1 MPEPSSLEP
10 GLIVLH
16 GNRLEPLRDVC
27 LEWLA
32 RYPLGPLENE
42 AFLVQSN
49 GIAQWIQMAMAA
61 PEGSGWG
68 IAFGVE
74 TLLPARFQWLAYREV
89 LAASGVTLPEHSPFD
104 ESRLRWRLLRLIPEL
119 IGRSEFEPLA
129 HFLAADTDGRKAFQL
144 AARLA
149 ALFDQYQVYRADW
162 LAAWARG
169 DDHITDAQGKVE
181 VLPKD
186 QRWQPALWRAL
197 RDDLAPEIRDT
208 DRGSIHARF
217 LAAAQRLRPDALPPK
232 LPRRLVVF
240 GMASL
245 PEQMLDALAA
255 LARHAVQVV
264 VCMVNP
270 CRHYWGDLIEQ
281 RELLAGQYR
290 RQSRKPGTAETVDL
304 DQLHLHAQPL
314 LAAWGRQARDALHML
329 DAHDERDRYA
339 ALFRQGGLRLDVFTE
354 PDSATLLGQLQD
366 DILDLRSIDE
376 TRTQWPTVD
385 AARDASIVF
394 HVAHSPQR
402 ELEVLHDQL
411 LAAFAAEPHLEP
423 RDVIVMV
430 PDIATFAPHIHAV
443 FGQFERGDRRH
454 IPYQLADR
462 QQRRQAPLLVALER
476 LLALP
481 SLRLRASE
489 VLDLLEVPAVGA
501 RFRIDAADLPQLRA
515 WIESANIRWGLD
527 AAHRESLGLPA
538 ESLHTWRFGLDRMLL
553 GYAGGEAD
561 PAQADWQGI
570 VPLPEVTGLEAA
582 IVGPLY
588 RLIDVLERQRAAL
601 AAEHTPPEW
610 ADLFRGLLE
619 ACFRA
624 NDATE
629 VQLVGQLA
637 EAMQAWLD
645 ECQDAGLS
653 EPLPLAVARE
663 GWLGRIDAP
672 RLSARYAGGAVTF
685 ATLVP
690 MRAIPFAHVCLL
702 GMNDGDFPRQA
713 PRPDFDL
720 MDAPARYRPGDRS
733 RREDERYLFLEA
745 LLSARKRLYVS
756 WSGRS
761 LRDNSEQP
769 PSVLVGQL
777 RDHLAAGWR
786 LAGAADENEA
796 TRGEALL
803 RALTT
808 EHPLQP
814 FGDGYFR
821 DPEPN
826 ADLPATISANRL
838 FTYAGEW
845 SPETTAVVPEHDDLA
860 MTLPPWAPN
869 APITLMHLV
878 RLLRDP
884 VAALFAVRLKISFPE
899 VDATIRDDEPFSFT
913 GLEAWSEQDALLQP
927 IARRLNSAPDSDPNE
942 LVTALAERR
951 RHAGHWPAGS
961 LGEVVGEDLTDAAG
975 MTLAN
980 YRSLLHQWPDAV
992 APAPVI
998 RFDVGATVS
1007 GEPVTLELT
1016 DTLEGLRAQRDGR
1029 HARLILESSRL
1040 HEGRDLRLG
1049 VLLRHWPAHLA
1060 MQLLHPGST
1069 SYIVSRSG
1077 TVELPGMAQAAAQ
1090 ARLEDLMRSWLDAM
1104 QTVLPIEGELAC
1116 RVLRTRAKGSD
1127 PASDSRVLAQFETLE
1142 RRGQACARCFP
1153 DLATVLGHPRF
1164 DAALARLYQPLYD
1177 LLTAPEAGAA

>member
-42 AFLVQSN
+42 TFLVQSN

-61 PEGSGWG
+61 PDGSGWG

-89 LAASGVTLPEHSPFD
+89 LAASGVILPEHSPYD
-104 ESRLRWRLLRLIPEL
+104 ESRLRWRLLRLIPSL
-119 IGRSEFEPLA
+119 LTHAEFQPLA

-144 AARLA
+144 AERLA

-162 LAAWARG
+162 LAAWASG
-169 DDHITDAQGKVE
+169 DDHITDASGNPAE
-181 VLPKD
+181 LPPD

-197 RDDLAPEIRDT
+197 RDELTPELRDT

-217 LAAAQRLRPDALPPK
+217 LEAADRLRPDALPPK

-281 RELLAGQYR
+281 RELLAGHYR
-290 RQSRKPGTAETVDL
+290 RQGRKPGAPETVDL

-329 DAHDERDRYA
+329 DAHDDQDRYA
-339 ALFRQGGLRLDVFTE
+339 ALFAEGGLRLDVFTE
-354 PDSATLLGQLQD
+354 PDPTSLLGQLQGD
-366 DILDLRSIDE
+366 FLDLRSVDE
-376 TRTQWPTVD
+376 TRAQWPPVD
-385 AARDASIVF
+385 AERDASIVF

-411 LAAFAAEPHLEP
+411 LAAFAEDPELEP

-430 PDIATFAPHIHAV
+430 PDIAAFAPHIHAV

-462 QQRRQAPLLVALER
+462 QQRHQAPLLVALER

-489 VLDLLEVPAVGA
+489 VLDLLEVPAVCA
-501 RFRIDAADLPQLRA
+501 RFRLDPADLPQLRA
-515 WIESANIRWGLD
+515 WIEAANIRWGLD

-538 ESLHTWRFGLDRMLL
+538 EPLHTWRFGLDRMLL
-553 GYAGGEAD
+553 GYAAGEAHPEQND
-561 PAQADWQGI
+561 WADI
-570 VPLPEVTGLEAA
+570 VPLAEVTGLEAA
-582 IVGPLY
+582 IIGPLY
-588 RLIDVLERQRAAL
+588 RLIDVLGRQRAAL
-601 AAEHTPPEW
+601 SVARSPQDWAET
-610 ADLFRGLLE
+610 FRSLME

-624 NDATE
+624 SDATE
-629 VQLVGQLA
+629 VQRLGQLT
-637 EAMQAWLD
+637 EALQAWLD
-645 ECQDAGLS
+645 ECRDAGLS

-672 RLSARYAGGAVTF
+672 RLSARFAGGAVTF

-720 MDAPARYRPGDRS
+720 MADPARYRPGDRS

-745 LLSARKRLYVS
+745 LLSARKRLYLS

-786 LAGAADENEA
+786 LDGVSADGAETAGA
-796 TRGEALL
+796 ALL

-814 FGDGYFR
+814 FGEAYF
-821 DPEPN
+821 
-826 ADLPATISANRL
+826 SAAEAGDDHPVAIAAGRR
-838 FTYAGEW
+838 FTYAEEW
-845 SPETTAVVPEHDDLA
+845 APSVAGAAPEHDDLA
-860 MTLPPWAPN
+860 PTLPPWAPD

-884 VAALFAVRLKISFPE
+884 IAALFAVRLKISFPE
-899 VDATIRDDEPFSFT
+899 ADATIRDDEPFAFT
-913 GLEAWSEQDALLQP
+913 GLEAWGEQDALLQP
-927 IARRLNSAPDSDPNE
+927 IGRKLSAEPGSEPND
-942 LVTALAERR
+942 LITALADRR
-951 RHAGHWPAGS
+951 RRAGYWPAGS
-961 LGEVVGEDLTDAAG
+961 LGEVVGEDLTDEAG
-975 MTLAN
+975 KALTA
-980 YRSLLHQWPDAV
+980 YRALLEQWPRAV
-992 APAPVI
+992 APAPGI
-998 RFDVGATVS
+998 HLEIAATVS
-1007 GEPVTLELT
+1007 GAVVTLQLE
-1016 DTLEGLRAQRDGR
+1016 DTLEGLRQQRDGS
-1029 HARLILESSRL
+1029 HARLVLESSRL
-1040 HEGRDLRLG
+1040 HEGRDLRFG
-1049 VLLRHWPAHLA
+1049 ALLRHWPAHLA
-1060 MQLLHPGST
+1060 MQSLYPGST

-1077 TVELPGMAQAAAQ
+1077 TVELPGMPQAAAQ
-1090 ARLEDLMRSWLDAM
+1090 ARLEDLMRAWLDAM
-1104 QTVLPIEGELAC
+1104 QAVTPIEGELAC
-1116 RVLRTRAKGSD
+1116 RVLLARAKGRD
-1127 PASDSRVLAQFETLE
+1127 PASDSRVYGQFETLV
-1142 RRGQACARCFP
+1142 RRGQACARCLP

-1164 DAALARLYQPLYD
+1164 EAALTRLYQPVHD
-1177 LLTAPEAGAA
+1177 ALTSSAEGAA